1 MDKEKLTNYP
11 GYLMWLAVTL
21 SRATVAQG
29 YKKAGPTPKGQLTE

>member
-21 SRATVAQG
+21 SRAT
-29 YKKAGPTPKGQLTE
+29 GQALH